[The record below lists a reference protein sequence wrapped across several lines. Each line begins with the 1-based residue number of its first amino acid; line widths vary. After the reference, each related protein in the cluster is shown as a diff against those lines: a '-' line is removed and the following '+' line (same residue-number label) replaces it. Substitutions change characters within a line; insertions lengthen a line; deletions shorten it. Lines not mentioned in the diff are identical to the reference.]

1 MKMRTRGS
9 KDKMSQSETVAVRL
23 RLVCID
29 PPPAQHEGGGT
40 EFGLQDKGQ
49 SLMAGKRQEDGSL
62 VYQFSLTAR
71 QNPRTGRPNFSGPFV
86 HGTIDAQFLYLSWR
100 SASVERP
107 GWIHRTKVQLGSM
120 TWAQVTKGS
129 VLQARV
135 SAVHSGTASLL
146 GDGWTA

>member
-1 MKMRTRGS
+1 MA
-9 KDKMSQSETVAVRL
+9 SQSDTVAVRL

-49 SLMAGKRQEDGSL
+49 SLMAGRRQEDGSL

-71 QNPRTGRPNFSGPFV
+71 QNPRTGKPNFSGPFV
-86 HGTIDAQFLYLSWR
+86 HGTVDAQFLYLSWR
-100 SASVERP
+100 SALADQP
-107 GWIHRTKVQLGSM
+107 GWIRRTKVQLGST
-120 TWAQVTKGS
+120 TWAQVTKGGI
-129 VLQARV
+129 LQARV
-135 SAVHSGTASLL
+135 SAARGGTASLL